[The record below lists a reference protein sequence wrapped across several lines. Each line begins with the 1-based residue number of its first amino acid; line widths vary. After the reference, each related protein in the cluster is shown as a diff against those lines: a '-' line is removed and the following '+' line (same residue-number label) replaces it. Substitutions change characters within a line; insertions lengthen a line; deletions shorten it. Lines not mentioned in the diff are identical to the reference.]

1 MKMKRF
7 VAAAAALL
15 IMVSMIGSGFSYWYF
30 SNGSTTADQNLSKE
44 VTQLIEI
51 GKVTAANNFKLV
63 FDQTNTG
70 RTSQTDSS
78 LTNLGEAKGIWI
90 DWNEAT
96 DHTASYESSKNEGV
110 TDTVSG
116 VVKYK
121 FTVTITLSSALAK
134 FVDVTY
140 YTTSD
145 KTEVSNTWTKARS
158 SGNES
163 DPVTIT
169 FTAENTKEFDW
180 DCVQFTYFN
189 SSEPTSQETYG
200 NLRKAVSADNS
211 IKVSY
216 AVNLI
221 NG

>member
-30 SNGSTTADQNLSKE
+30 SNGSTTVDQNLSKE

-51 GKVTAANNFKLV
+51 GKVTAANDFKLV

-96 DHTASYESSKNEGV
+96 DHTASYESSKNEGA

-140 YTTSD
+140 YTTSA

-158 SGNES
+158 NGNES